1 MKNNKVIALA
11 LLVAMGLSPIT
22 GSASLAEGEENKP
35 VTEETQAKTEEKED
49 DETTGQEGDVNEE
62 NSDKDKNAD
71 DEDNDQDAGSKDE
84 KGEDNVIIL
93 EEKES
98 AKDIAERLAEEI
110 RATRL
115 YKLATKAEKESFD
128 NKVASYKEDDLVTT
142 EETIKK
148 ALAEE
153 SLGHTVIYA
162 KPVRNRIRI
171 LSKLAEK
178 NLEGN
183 KELKDLKEKADV
195 AVSSKETS
203 LEDLE
208 QIEKDLFAHVGTYE
222 IGEEDSKEIYK
233 KAGYPD
239 DILQELEP
247 VLDFDEIS
255 LDQSAYLTDANR
267 YSEDDLK
274 KLEAFDEKDLVKNF
288 KDAKAKL
295 ESLEIKDTADSMQAA
310 NDAINDYIIASHKLD
325 NLVVKYNKKA
335 EEEAKENEKF
345 EKALND
351 TEFEGKDAYKRTS
364 KDYRDKYLAAKKK
377 LAEEKTDKNL
387 KALED
392 IKAEIIKDSFTAKLA
407 ELRAAI
413 DNPKEKNVSDEEFER
428 IKKEYNDK
436 LDAIDED
443 KSKTLDDLL
452 DFEKEELPKYNKLVN
467 PEKPGSGS
475 SSTSTG
481 TTTKKPVKKTVTK
494 KSTGKVRTGV
504 ESVLPIAGG
513 VAVVAAIAFFLTR
526 KKK

>member
-22 GSASLAEGEENKP
+22 GSVSLAEGEENKP

-49 DETTGQEGDVNEE
+49 KETTGQEGDVNEE

-93 EEKES
+93 EEEES
-98 AKDIAERLAEEI
+98 AKAIAERLAEKI

-115 YKLATKAEKESFD
+115 YKLATEAEKESFE
-128 NKVASYKEDDLVTT
+128 NKVASYKEDDLKTT
-142 EETIKK
+142 EETI
-148 ALAEE
+148 AEDLAKE
-153 SLGHTVIYA
+153 SLGHTVVFA

-183 KELKDLKEKADV
+183 KELKDLKEKAD
-195 AVSSKETS
+195 AKVSSKETS
-203 LEDLE
+203 LVDLE

-222 IGEEDSKEIYK
+222 IGEKESEKIYE

-239 DILQELEP
+239 DILQELDL
-247 VLDFDEIS
+247 VLDYEELS
-255 LDQSAYLTDANR
+255 LDLSAYLTDANE

-274 KLEAFDEKDLVKNF
+274 KLEAFDKEDLVKNF

-295 ESLEIKDTADSMQAA
+295 ENLEIEDTTDSMKAA
-310 NDAINDYIIASHKLD
+310 NDAIKDYIIASHKLD

-335 EEEAKENEKF
+335 EEAKENEKF

-364 KDYRDKYLAAKKK
+364 KEYRDKYLAAKENLKK
-377 LAEEKTDKNL
+377 EKTDKNL

-392 IKAEIIKDSFTAKLA
+392 IKAEIIKNSFTAKLA
-407 ELRAAI
+407 ELRGAI

-428 IKKEYNDK
+428 IKKQYNDK

-467 PEKPGSGS
+467 PEKAG
-475 SSTSTG
+475 STSTS
-481 TTTKKPVKKTVTK
+481 TSSKTTKKPVKKTVTK
-494 KSTGKVRTGV
+494 KSNGKVRTGV

-513 VAVVAAIAFFLTR
+513 VAVVAAIALFLTR